1 MSIRKSTYFYA
12 GLCGVIATA
21 YHAARLSGVG
31 AAPPTP
37 LATPLDQLPRELN
50 DWTGEEIE
58 LSESVVRVAGADA
71 YLRRDYRRPNGEAVA
86 LYIAFYGSVKDRI
99 PHGPTVC
106 YPYQG
111 WSERLNE
118 LISIP
123 SQAEG
128 FPELRLRK
136 LLYSKAGAQMAVLY
150 WYAANGRQQVDTTWQ
165 KFTAA
170 FRDLIGGGGAY
181 VLQLMVS
188 APATG
193 REQDVFAR
201 LEDFIR
207 IAFPAVARHLPDS
220 AAATR
225 PATAPSANAK

>member
-1 MSIRKSTYFYA
+1 
-12 GLCGVIATA
+12 
-21 YHAARLSGVG
+21 
-31 AAPPTP
+31 
-37 LATPLDQLPRELN
+37 
-50 DWTGEEIE
+50 
-58 LSESVVRVAGADA
+58 
-71 YLRRDYRRPNGEAVA
+71 
-86 LYIAFYGSVKDRI
+86 
-99 PHGPTVC
+99 
-106 YPYQG
+106 
-111 WSERLNE
+111 
-118 LISIP
+118 
-123 SQAEG
+123 
-128 FPELRLRK
+128 
-136 LLYSKAGAQMAVLY
+136 MAVLY

-201 LEDFIR
+201 LEDVIR
-207 IAFPAVARHLPDS
+207 IAFPAVASHRPDS